1 MPCIPILFIQL
12 SQRDVIKRLLQWT
25 TLSRTAFLYIYEKPV
40 ANIAGTV
47 NALKVAGKNPVK
59 EVL

>member
-12 SQRDVIKRLLQWT
+12 SQRDVIKMLLLWT
-25 TLSRTAFLYIYEKPV
+25 TISRTAFSYIYGKPV
-40 ANIAGTV
+40 ANIASTV
-47 NALKVAGKNPVK
+47 HALKVAGKNPVK